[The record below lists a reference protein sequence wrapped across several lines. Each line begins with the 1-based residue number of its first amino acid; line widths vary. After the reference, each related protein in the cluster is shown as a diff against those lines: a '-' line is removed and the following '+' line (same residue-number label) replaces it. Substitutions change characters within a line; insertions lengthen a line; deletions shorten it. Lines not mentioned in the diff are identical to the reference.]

1 MWPQS
6 QFVFTLPGCGFV
18 VALNLDWCPDA
29 DQAIVNGESNNI
41 LASTFSKQETHP
53 HIQAPLRGRKP
64 NCVATS
70 FDSGNAGR
78 CVMRSRF

>member
-1 MWPQS
+1 MWPQN

-29 DQAIVNGESNNI
+29 DQAIVNGESNHI

-53 HIQAPLRGRKP
+53 HIQAP
-64 NCVATS
+64 
-70 FDSGNAGR
+70 SGGA
-78 CVMRSRF
+78 SRIA